1 MCGQAGGPGS
11 TSLVN
16 GALDPVAYLSHTVVI
31 GCMAFQLPPSGQQS
45 PGEPAIL
52 QLAKQAAQRHVAD
65 LTQRTDATLAKL
77 SQILDSAANV
87 LR

>member
-1 MCGQAGGPGS
+1 M
-11 TSLVN
+11 V
-16 GALDPVAYLSHTVVI
+16 YLSHTVVI

-52 QLAKQAAQRHVAD
+52 QLAEQAAQRHVAD